1 MSVTNF
7 TLTRRDRNQINAR
20 RYHYLD
26 TTIRKPVHTGSVEHH
41 LLFGINGGYELND
54 FDQRQ
59 FNSLPSLNVNIYAPV
74 YGAPNLPPKPGTHQ
88 HFTFNNQA
96 AYLTD
101 QIDLGPQWKALAGL
115 RATRQTSDFQDLR
128 ATPVLPVRH
137 GNLHAFLPLAGLVFQ
152 PNATWSLYSSFS
164 TSFNPV
170 RPNFVDVNGEATFK
184 PERGRQIE
192 AGAKTSLAHGRG
204 EASLALFNIT
214 RTGVILSLTTQFPN
228 AQQIGQERSRGLELS
243 VSQRILNNWQA
254 ILGYGY
260 TDAHIT
266 QDLDPRRVG
275 ARTQNVPRHNG
286 NLWTRYDVA
295 GGALRGLGFGLG
307 LVYSGERAGTLPASN
322 STLPVLSLPSYFRI
336 DAGLYYVARRYEL
349 TARVVNLRDEFYY
362 ESSSALGGAN
372 QLQLR
377 PGAPRAATLS
387 LRCKF

>member
-1 MSVTNF
+1 M
-7 TLTRRDRNQINAR
+7 
-20 RYHYLD
+20 
-26 TTIRKPVHTGSVEHH
+26 
-41 LLFGINGGYELND
+41 
-54 FDQRQ
+54 
-59 FNSLPSLNVNIYAPV
+59 
-74 YGAPNLPPKPGTHQ
+74 
-88 HFTFNNQA
+88 
-96 AYLTD
+96 
-101 QIDLGPQWKALAGL
+101 
-115 RATRQTSDFQDLR
+115 
-128 ATPVLPVRH
+128 
-137 GNLHAFLPLAGLVFQ
+137 
-152 PNATWSLYSSFS
+152 
-164 TSFNPV
+164 
-170 RPNFVDVNGEATFK
+170 
-184 PERGRQIE
+184 
-192 AGAKTSLAHGRG
+192 
-204 EASLALFNIT
+204 
-214 RTGVILSLTTQFPN
+214 
-228 AQQIGQERSRGLELS
+228 
-243 VSQRILNNWQA
+243 
-254 ILGYGY
+254 LGYGY